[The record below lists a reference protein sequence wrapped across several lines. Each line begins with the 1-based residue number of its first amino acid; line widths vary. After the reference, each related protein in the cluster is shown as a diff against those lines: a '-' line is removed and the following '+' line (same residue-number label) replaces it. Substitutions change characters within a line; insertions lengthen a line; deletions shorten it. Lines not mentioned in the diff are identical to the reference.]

1 MTERHSISIIV
12 PFYNA
17 ENFLRKSLNSV
28 INQDIAKP
36 YEIILVND
44 SSTDNSVNIIK
55 EFKFNFISILN
66 TIVNSGPA
74 AARNLGIQKAKGEY
88 VCFLDADDT
97 LEKNALSLM
106 YETAKKENSDFVFSD
121 CKWVVNKKN
130 QRENKFSYSKN
141 KILNEREITIS
152 MIDRI
157 HNPFFSGQI
166 LGTKCKLIKLEF
178 LKNNKIFFD
187 ERLRYLEDEIFLWNC
202 LGFLKS
208 ANYIKKQLYTYH
220 VNPNVHT
227 GVISGLNKN
236 FNINNFKYIKEQI
249 VLSFSRKG
257 LDKDEYAKL
266 GDQAY
271 IYFIIN
277 ALISYGKSIIHKKID
292 KKLGFE
298 IFDKIIYEIFSDKD
312 VNNSIKNYKRSKKEN
327 LLIPLSILFRFNF
340 LLKFAV
346 QMRAKKILK
355 LRDNNEI

>member
-36 YEIILVND
+36 YEIILVNN

-55 EFKFNFISILN
+55 EFKFNSISILN

-157 HNPFFSGQI
+157 HNPFFQG
-166 LGTKCKLIKLEF
+166 K
-178 LKNNKIFFD
+178 
-187 ERLRYLEDEIFLWNC
+187 YLAQN
-202 LGFLKS
+202 
-208 ANYIKKQLYTYH
+208 
-220 VNPNVHT
+220 VN
-227 GVISGLNKN
+227 
-236 FNINNFKYIKEQI
+236 
-249 VLSFSRKG
+249 LS
-257 LDKDEYAKL
+257 
-266 GDQAY
+266 
-271 IYFIIN
+271 N
-277 ALISYGKSIIHKKID
+277 
-292 KKLGFE
+292 
-298 IFDKIIYEIFSDKD
+298 
-312 VNNSIKNYKRSKKEN
+312 
-327 LLIPLSILFRFNF
+327 
-340 LLKFAV
+340 
-346 QMRAKKILK
+346 
-355 LRDNNEI
+355 